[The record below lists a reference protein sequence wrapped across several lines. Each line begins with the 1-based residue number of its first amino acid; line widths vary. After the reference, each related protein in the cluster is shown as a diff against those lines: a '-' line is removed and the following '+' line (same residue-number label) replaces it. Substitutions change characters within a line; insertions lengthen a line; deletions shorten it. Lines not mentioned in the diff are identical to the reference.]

1 MYNLANNACS
11 KLVSGISA
19 SDTQLTVEDGSI
31 FPDPPFLVSI
41 DDEIIKVGVKNGNTF
56 SSLTRGM
63 EGKAAAA
70 HSTGARVSNRFTAGT
85 YDELRGAIADAE
97 EAGMVNHGNE
107 WHTETFETVSGAQ
120 SKINA
125 HANSINNPHAVTKLQ
140 VGLGN
145 VDNIKQATKTE
156 FDVHINEFL
165 PHGIDNAGFHN
176 SIFRGKDLGTSVTP
190 TQYANIANGT
200 FEDMYIGD
208 YWTINGTKYLIAA
221 FNYYYNTGD
230 TALTQNHIT
239 LIPATYLY
247 THVMNDTNTT
257 EGGYVGSKMYTEG
270 LAQAKSMISSAFGG
284 HVVTHRR
291 YLSNATSNGHASA
304 GVWVDSDIELMNE
317 AMVYGGRVNGGAVY
331 GLYDI
336 GIEKAQLPLFRH
348 RHDLIGIRSSWWL
361 RDVCS
366 ASIFAIVHNGGTASR
381 SNASNVLGVRPAFSI
396 S

>member
-85 YDELRGAIADAE
+85 YDELRGAIAD
-97 EAGMVNHGNE
+97 
-107 WHTETFETVSGAQ
+107 
-120 SKINA
+120 
-125 HANSINNPHAVTKLQ
+125 
-140 VGLGN
+140 
-145 VDNIKQATKTE
+145 

-247 THVMNDTNTT
+247 THVMNETNTT
-257 EGGYVGSKMYTEG
+257 EGGYIGSLMYTEG
-270 LAQAKSMISSAFGG
+270 LNEAKSTINAAFPGR
-284 HVVTHRR
+284 VVTHRK
-291 YLSNATSNGHASA
+291 YLCNAVADGQASA
-304 GVWVDSDIELMNE
+304 GAWVDSNVELMNE
-317 AMVYGGRVNGGAVY
+317 AMVYGGVINGHATY
-331 GLYDI
+331 GLYNI
-336 GIEKAQLPLFRH
+336 GIEKSQLPLFRH
-348 RHDLIGIRSSWWL
+348 RHDLIGIRSAWWL
-361 RDVCS
+361 RDVCA
-366 ASIFAIVHNGGTASR
+366 ASHFALVTLSGYAHSYPAST
-381 SNASNVLGVRPAFSI
+381 VLGVRPAFSI

>member
-85 YDELRGAIADAE
+85 YDELRGAIAD
-97 EAGMVNHGNE
+97 
-107 WHTETFETVSGAQ
+107 
-120 SKINA
+120 
-125 HANSINNPHAVTKLQ
+125 
-140 VGLGN
+140 
-145 VDNIKQATKTE
+145 

-230 TALTQNHIT
+230 TALTQNHVT
-239 LIPATYLY
+239 LVPGSSLY
-247 THVMNDTNTT
+247 THVMNDTDTT
-257 EGGYVGSKMYTEG
+257 DGGYVGSKMRTVG

-284 HVVTHRR
+284 HVVTHRK
-291 YLSNATSNGHASA
+291 YLCNAVADGQASA
-304 GVWVDSDIELMNE
+304 GAWVDSNVELMNE
-317 AMVYGGRVNGGAVY
+317 AMVYGGVINGHATY
-331 GLYDI
+331 GLYNI
-336 GIEKAQLPLFRH
+336 GIEKSQLPLFRH
-348 RHDLIGIRSSWWL
+348 RHDLIGIRSAWWL
-361 RDVCS
+361 RDVCA
-366 ASIFAIVHNGGTASR
+366 ASYFAHVANNGIAAANLASY
-381 SNASNVLGVRPAFSI
+381 VLGVRPAFSI